1 MVVDRREGGLVGGIF
16 LGILGGMLTQGE
28 EKRHLLVVWMAFWK
42 GGIPHCTT
50 ARIPLLDRASQHAYL
65 LYYLLFSSLLHE
77 AQLQAMTWP
86 RLFVGRQDGGSIYL
100 IDLCQTVSVSL
111 DPFSCWCSMPNA
123 HSAPAYMPECVTFF
137 ITGGGDEAAV
147 IQTRHGRPQS
157 DRNDTAVRPSPPR

>member
-16 LGILGGMLTQGE
+16 LGILGGMLAQRE

-86 RLFVGRQDGGSIYL
+86 RLFVGRQDGLYL
-100 IDLCQTVSVSL
+100 S
-111 DPFSCWCSMPNA
+111 N
-123 HSAPAYMPECVTFF
+123 
-137 ITGGGDEAAV
+137 
-147 IQTRHGRPQS
+147 
-157 DRNDTAVRPSPPR
+157 